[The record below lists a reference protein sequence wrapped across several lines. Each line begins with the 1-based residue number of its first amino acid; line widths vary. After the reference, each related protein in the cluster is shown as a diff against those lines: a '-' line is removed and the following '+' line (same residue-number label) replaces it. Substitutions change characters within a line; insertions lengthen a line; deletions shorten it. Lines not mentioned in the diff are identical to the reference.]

1 MGDPPLGQNVVVT
14 LADGGT
20 SFAYWDGERWM
31 VGVENDPQ
39 DAPLGAEVISWAL
52 NTSEA

>member
-20 SFAYWDGERWM
+20 LLACWDGEKWM
-31 VGVENDPQ
+31 VGVEGNPQ
-39 DAPLGAEVISWAL
+39 DEPLAGEAVSWSL
-52 NTSEA
+52 LTSEV